1 MGKILAAVSAEQD
14 DQDDILYYLKLEAFW
29 ILTNLSV
36 SDNIQNLLIF
46 VGEGSENIMNDIN
59 YSLSEPI
66 VVLIDRNIQALIDN
80 GATDM
85 KTFS

>member
-1 MGKILAAVSAEQD
+1 MDTLGKILAAVSAEQD
-14 DQDDILYYLKLEAFW
+14 DSDEILYYLKLEAFW

-66 VVLIDRNIQALIDN
+66 VVLIDRNI
-80 GATDM
+80 
-85 KTFS
+85 